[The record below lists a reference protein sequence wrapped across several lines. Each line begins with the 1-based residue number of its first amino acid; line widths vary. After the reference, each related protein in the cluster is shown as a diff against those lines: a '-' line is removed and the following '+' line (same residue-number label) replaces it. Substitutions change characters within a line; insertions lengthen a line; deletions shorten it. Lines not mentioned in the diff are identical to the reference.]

1 MNAFNIVRSLMN
13 VENIVNAVRLFN
25 VMNIVMNVE
34 MNDAIN
40 VMA

>member
-1 MNAFNIVRSLMN
+1 MN
-13 VENIVNAVRLFN
+13 VENIVNAIRLFN